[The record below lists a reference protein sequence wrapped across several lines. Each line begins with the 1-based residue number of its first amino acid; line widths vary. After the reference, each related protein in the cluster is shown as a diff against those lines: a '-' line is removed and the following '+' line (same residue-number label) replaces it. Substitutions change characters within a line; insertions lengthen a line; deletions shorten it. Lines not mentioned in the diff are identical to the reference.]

1 MKKIYFRLFAFFL
14 FISLTSQV
22 SAQQVQII
30 ETINLLSSGVEEYHM
45 PKISPD
51 GKKVAFGGK
60 GNNGIFVTDYFGSEL
75 KQLTYYAAAGW
86 NMKWSANSES
96 ITTRVNFWA
105 DDYKTKKSAVMLF
118 DLQGKE
124 QYLSGT
130 LDEIGMPFWSVSG
143 NSIWWEEKPM
153 SFNSFNLKQGDNES
167 VKICNST
174 NIIEIK
180 NGAPSLSKPVEG
192 EYLFVEWTPDY
203 SKAAISVLGKGVFVY
218 DTKTG
223 KVFDFGLGEYPSWI
237 NNEQLIFMVVKDDGY
252 KIQDADIYCYNYDG
266 KFLADVT
273 YGFDQP
279 ALYPSASRD
288 GKIVFQSPDG
298 KIYKMQIDI
307 R

>member
-1 MKKIYFRLFAFFL
+1 MKKNYFL
-14 FISLTSQV
+14 FLALYLLTFFVFQGY
-22 SAQQVQII
+22 AQQVQII
-30 ETINLLSSGVEEYHM
+30 ETINLLSAGTNEYLM

-51 GKKVAFGGK
+51 GKKVAFSGK
-60 GNNGIFVTDYFGSEL
+60 GHNGIFVTDYFGGDL
-75 KQLTYYAAAGW
+75 KQITYYAAAGW
-86 NMKWSANSES
+86 NMKWSSSSDA

-124 QYLSGT
+124 QNISST
-130 LDEIGMPFWSVSG
+130 LDEIGMPYWSESG

-153 SFNSFNLKQGDNES
+153 NFNSFNLKMNENEAA
-167 VKICNST
+167 KINNST

-180 NGAPSLSKPVEG
+180 NGVPSISKPIEG

-203 SKAAISVLGKGVFVY
+203 SKAAISVAGKGVFIY

-223 KVFDFGLGEYPSWI
+223 KVYDFGLGEYPSWI

-252 KIQDADIYCYNYDG
+252 KIQDADIYCYTYDG
-266 KFLADVT
+266 KFLADLT

-279 ALYPSASRD
+279 ALYPWASRD
-288 GKIVFQSPDG
+288 GKIVFQSLDG
-298 KIYKMQIDI
+298 KIYKMQIHI
-307 R
+307 K